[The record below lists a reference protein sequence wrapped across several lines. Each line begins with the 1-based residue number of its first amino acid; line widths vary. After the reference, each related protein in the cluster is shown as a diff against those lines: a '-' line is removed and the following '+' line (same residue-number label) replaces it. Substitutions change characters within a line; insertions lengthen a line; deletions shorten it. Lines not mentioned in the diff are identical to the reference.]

1 MFWERS
7 RSCCGSQGSSQTH
20 LDISTRLLENSWG
33 SFISGRILSFFSV
46 FNSNFFLGFSNRD
59 LFFFFFLAYIFILN
73 FPFLPGLEGWGIM
86 GPGFI

>member
-46 FNSNFFLGFSNRD
+46 FNSNCFWDFQTGI
-59 LFFFFFLAYIFILN
+59 FFFLAYIFILN
-73 FPFLPGLEGWGIM
+73 FPFLPGLEG
-86 GPGFI
+86 